1 MKLLFLLATIVLGAA
16 TQSALADI
24 KIGVIL
30 SLTGTG
36 ASLGIPAK
44 NAIALWPKEVA
55 GQKVNVIMI
64 DDASDPTASAVA
76 ARRLIQEEKVDLLVG
91 PSVTPTSLAVV
102 QVAGEAMVP
111 VITLAGSDSIVLP
124 ADGNRR
130 WAFKTPPNE
139 MLPMQLIFDT
149 MKANK
154 QHRLGIAAVSTA
166 YGQAFVD
173 VAKKMA
179 GPAGVEIVQVE
190 RFSATDTS
198 FTAQAVKLTSAAPD
212 AIFIAASGTPAALPQ
227 LEVKKRGFAGTIY
240 QTQAVANNDF
250 LRVGGKD
257 VDGTLLPATPMLVAE
272 QLPDTNPV
280 KAVAMIFVNK
290 FEGQYGPGTRS
301 LFGAMAWDAMTLIEK
316 VVPGALSQAKP
327 GSPEFRKAVRDGIEL
342 LQNVPLTQGIYSL
355 SPSNHN
361 GADARSQVM
370 VRIDNGKWKYVP

>member
-1 MKLLFLLATIVLGAA
+1 MKLRLMLATIVLGAS
-16 TQSALADI
+16 TQVAFADI

-44 NAIALWPKEVA
+44 NAVALWPSEVA
-55 GQKVNVIMI
+55 GQRVKVIML

-76 ARRLIQEEKVDLLVG
+76 ARRLIQEERVDLLVG

-111 VITLAGSDSIVLP
+111 VITLAGGDAIVLP

-139 MLPMQLIFDT
+139 ALPMKLIFDT

-154 QHRLGIAAVSTA
+154 QQRLGIAAVATA

-179 GPAGVEIVQVE
+179 GPAGIEIVQVE

-212 AIFIAASGTPAALPQ
+212 AIFVAASGTPAAMPQ
-227 LEVKKRGFAGTIY
+227 LEVKKRGFTGTIY

-250 LRVGGKD
+250 LRIGGKD
-257 VDGTLLPATPMLVAE
+257 VDGTMLPATPLLVAE
-272 QLPDTNPV
+272 QLPDANPV
-280 KAVAMIFVNK
+280 KAAAMTFVRK

-301 LFGAMAWDAMTLIEK
+301 LFGAMAWDAMTLIEQ
-316 VVPGALSQAKP
+316 VTPGALRQAKP
-327 GSPEFRKAVRDGIEL
+327 GSPEFRKAIRDGIES
-342 LQNVPLTQGIYSL
+342 LQDIPLTQGIYSL
-355 SPSNHN
+355 SPTNHN

-370 VRIDNGKWKYVP
+370 VRIDNGKWKYIP